1 MGYRTVLVSDDVQR
15 ASLLK
20 RISALILDFIIL
32 TILST
37 FFIFLIS
44 FITKYDSY
52 NTHLNECYSKYEK
65 QYGVEFSISSD
76 EYYGYSEEERALYD
90 EAYNALINDEDT
102 ILTYQK
108 VVNLSLLSV
117 SLGVFF
123 AFIIAE
129 FIIPIFFKNG
139 VTIGKKVFSLCLMR
153 RGGWRVN
160 NTSLFIRAILGKYTI
175 ETMVPLLILM
185 MVFFSSIGIVGP
197 IVIGGIILINL
208 ILIFATKDHLAI
220 HDLLADTVVVDYMSQ
235 YIYETEEDVIE
246 RKKELAKE
254 KAEKSLY

>member
-1 MGYRTVLVSDDVQR
+1 MLVSDDMQR

-185 MVFFSSIGIVGP
+185 MVFFSS
-197 IVIGGIILINL
+197 
-208 ILIFATKDHLAI
+208 KDHLAI